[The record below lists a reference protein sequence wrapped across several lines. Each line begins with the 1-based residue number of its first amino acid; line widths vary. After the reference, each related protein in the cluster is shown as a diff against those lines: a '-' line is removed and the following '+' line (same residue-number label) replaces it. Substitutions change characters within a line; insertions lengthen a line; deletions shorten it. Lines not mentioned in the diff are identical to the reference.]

1 MSNLD
6 ELFCR
11 LIRSNRRIIIP
22 DIGAFITNSHDENTV
37 FSPLLKHNDGFL
49 EEELQ
54 KEGVAD
60 SAVFLRELAEN
71 IISVIERGQHYYIF
85 GLGYFLKDGSIRFVF
100 EETEKD
106 VAGEQE
112 DVAGEHSGDAW
123 FSKNKGNKSKL
134 WIIAGLICLC
144 IIVFMLLLF
153 LIFKIYSSRDR
164 SEMFTFQVEKPA
176 DRFVIVDKSDTCGGI
191 NDLQSFPKAKNYHV
205 VAACFEEK
213 DNAEKFVFQCRKNG
227 YDQAEILFLTS
238 VFYPVSI
245 GAFPSQDEAL
255 ICKQEYESRFGG
267 YSIILIS
274 K

>member
-11 LIRSNRRIIIP
+11 LIRNNRRIIIP
-22 DIGAFITNSHDENTV
+22 DIGAFITNSPDENTV
-37 FSPLLKHNDGFL
+37 FSPLLKHNDGLL

-60 SAVFLRELAEN
+60 TAVFLKELAEN
-71 IISVIERGQHYYIF
+71 IISVVERGQRYHIA

-106 VAGEQE
+106 VAGE
-112 DVAGEHSGDAW
+112 HSDDAE

-134 WIIAGLICLC
+134 WIILGLICLC
-144 IIVFMLLLF
+144 VIVFLLYR
-153 LIFKIYSSRDR
+153 YSLRDE
-164 SEMFTFQVEKPA
+164 SDMFGFQTEKPA
-176 DRFVIVDKSDTCGGI
+176 NQFVIVDKSDTCNGI
-191 NDLQSFPKAKNYHV
+191 NDPQSFPQAKSYHV
-205 VAACFEEK
+205 VIACFGEK
-213 DNAEKFVFQCRKNG
+213 DNAEKFVLQCKQNG
-227 YDQAEILFLTS
+227 YDKAEILFLTN

-245 GAFPSQDEAL
+245 GAFSSQNEAL
-255 ICKQEYESRFGG
+255 NIKQEYETRFGEK
-267 YSIILIS
+267 SVILIM